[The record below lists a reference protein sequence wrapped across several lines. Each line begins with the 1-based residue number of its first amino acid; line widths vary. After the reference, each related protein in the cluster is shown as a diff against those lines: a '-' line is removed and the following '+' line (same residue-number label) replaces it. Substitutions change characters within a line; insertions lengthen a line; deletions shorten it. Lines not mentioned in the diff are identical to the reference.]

1 MSGLTHVLVGEP
13 AHSSAGLLRLQQKLN
28 AAGVGETLL
37 ASHWWYLLS
46 TSAPLPSVQVALL
59 HELLEARAATSA
71 DDVRRLWVAPRQGT
85 LSPWASKA
93 MDILTIAGLTT
104 VTRIERVLGYQFSA
118 AVPALA
124 AAQAA
129 VICDRMTQQLIL
141 QRTAL
146 AGQFVEAPAR
156 SLITVALG
164 GDALTALAALRHANS
179 TLGLALSD
187 DELQYLTKAYQSLGR
202 DPTDAELMMFAQANS
217 EHCRHKIFNAE
228 WTLDGAAQPA
238 SLFGMIR
245 NTHALHPDGVLSA
258 YKDNAAVITGPTAT
272 RIFPAADGHY
282 REVCEPAHILAKVET
297 HNHPTAISPYAGAA
311 TGAGGEIR
319 DEGATGRG
327 GKPKAGV
334 VGFAV
339 SDLRLT
345 DALELWEP
353 SASAWIGKPDRIAS
367 AFDIMIEAPLGSAAF
382 NNEFGRPCI
391 GGYFRTLE
399 IETPSP
405 AGSPATQRQARGF
418 HKPIMIAGGL
428 GAVRDGH
435 VEKLAVPP
443 GSIIVVLG
451 GPAFLIGLGGGA
463 ASSVTSG
470 ASSEALD
477 FASVQRDNA
486 EMERRCQEVIDRCW
500 GLGVDNPILS
510 IHDVGAGG
518 LSNAIPELVND
529 AGRGTTLDLLKIPSA
544 DRALSPM
551 ELWCNEAQERYVL
564 AIAPVRLAEFSAMC
578 TRERA
583 PWVALGVATVATQL
597 TLAAPTGQ
605 AAVDLPLPV
614 LLGKMPAKQLVAHSL
629 PAAIVADTNTI
640 TDSVAAA
647 LHRVL
652 GLPCVADKSFLITIG
667 DRTVGG
673 LTARDQFIGPY
684 QVPVADYGMTLT
696 GFYEPCGEAL
706 AMGERPAVA
715 LLSAAASARLC
726 IAEVI
731 TNLMGAPIAAI
742 TDIKMSCNW
751 MAAPSEAGEGVAL
764 YRAVHA
770 VGMELAPALGIVI
783 PVGKDSMSMKTSWS
797 HNGASHAVV
806 APMSLVATGFAAVTD
821 VRRAITPELRGD
833 GRWFVID
840 LGRGQ
845 ARLGGSALY
854 QVYQQLGTVPPDLDD
869 PALLRGMFAAVREL
883 TNAGAIT
890 AYHDRSDGG
899 TVVTLLEM
907 SFASNVGF
915 DVDLTALGTTALGA
929 LFAEELGAVIEVA
942 PGCEAAV
949 RASFARHGLADCL
962 VDVGAAVPGDTIVVR
977 HAGHIVLDV
986 ARSAMHQRWSALS
999 HQMARRRDNP
1009 AAVDQEYASRN
1020 GAAQARSALLTFD
1033 YSIDVAAPFIGGAKP
1048 RVAILREQGVN
1059 GHFEMAA
1066 AFMRAGF
1073 DAVDVHMTDLLEG
1086 RRQLSDFRGAVACGG
1101 FSFGD
1106 VLGAGRGW
1114 AASFRHNHGLRDQF
1128 AQFVNRA
1135 DTFLL
1140 GVCNGCQ
1147 MLTQL
1152 RDLIPGAQAWP
1163 HMVRN
1168 ESEQFEARLSL
1179 LRIEPSPS
1187 IFFKD
1192 MAGSWLP
1199 IAVSHGE
1206 GRAQFVTVDGA
1217 QQLQNAGGVSG
1228 VYVDGTGAVTQ
1239 RYPENPNGSPDGIA
1253 AVTSIDGRFTAM
1265 MPHPERVQIAATM
1278 SWAPTAWCHADAPW
1292 HSPWMRMFQNARAW
1306 VG

>member
-1 MSGLTHVLVGEP
+1 M
-13 AHSSAGLLRLQQKLN
+13 
-28 AAGVGETLL
+28 
-37 ASHWWYLLS
+37 
-46 TSAPLPSVQVALL
+46 
-59 HELLEARAATSA
+59 
-71 DDVRRLWVAPRQGT
+71 
-85 LSPWASKA
+85 
-93 MDILTIAGLTT
+93 
-104 VTRIERVLGYQFSA
+104 
-118 AVPALA
+118 
-124 AAQAA
+124 
-129 VICDRMTQQLIL
+129 
-141 QRTAL
+141 
-146 AGQFVEAPAR
+146 
-156 SLITVALG
+156 
-164 GDALTALAALRHANS
+164 
-179 TLGLALSD
+179 
-187 DELQYLTKAYQSLGR
+187 
-202 DPTDAELMMFAQANS
+202 
-217 EHCRHKIFNAE
+217 
-228 WTLDGAAQPA
+228 
-238 SLFGMIR
+238 
-245 NTHALHPDGVLSA
+245 
-258 YKDNAAVITGPTAT
+258 
-272 RIFPAADGHY
+272 
-282 REVCEPAHILAKVET
+282 
-297 HNHPTAISPYAGAA
+297 
-311 TGAGGEIR
+311 
-319 DEGATGRG
+319 
-327 GKPKAGV
+327 

-391 GGYFRTLE
+391 AGYFRTFELE
-399 IETPSP
+399 MAQMP
-405 AGSPATQRQARGF
+405 APGTDRQARGF
-418 HKPIMIAGGL
+418 HKPIMIAGGM

-435 VEKLAVPP
+435 VEKLDIPP

-564 AIAPVRLAEFSAMC
+564 AIAPARLPEFSAMC
-578 TRERA
+578 SRERA
-583 PWVALGVATVATQL
+583 PWVALGVATAATHL

-605 AAVDLPLPV
+605 AAVDMPLPV

-629 PAAIVADTNTI
+629 PEAIVADTNTI
-640 TDSVAAA
+640 TDTVAAA

-715 LLSAAASARLC
+715 LLSAAVSARLC

-770 VGMELAPALGIVI
+770 VGMELAPALGIAI

-821 VRRAITPELRGD
+821 VRRAITPEVRGD
-833 GRWFVID
+833 GRCVVID

-899 TVVTLLEM
+899 IIVTLLEM
-907 SFASNVGF
+907 AFASNVGF
-915 DVDLTALGTTALGA
+915 DVDLSTLGTTALGA

-962 VDVGAAVPGDTIVVR
+962 VDVGTAVPGDTIVVR

-1152 RDLIPGAQAWP
+1152 SDLIPGAHAWP

-1206 GRAQFVTVDGA
+1206 GRARFASVDGA
-1217 QQLQNAGGVSG
+1217 EQLQNAGGVSG

-1265 MPHPERVQIAATM
+1265 MPHPERVQIASTM
-1278 SWAPTAWCHADAPW
+1278 SWAPTAWHHADAPW